1 MSKPTPKRGTGD
13 SVANYVVVLLGFV
26 VLAVVIVL
34 FVSSRQQERL
44 PEVDYTADA
53 AALAEVAPF
62 TAYAPEEVPEG
73 WTSTS
78 SRLDDGGALAG
89 EEPRSPVT
97 WDLGFATASDEYA
110 SLRISDAEPRE
121 FIAEMTERGEP
132 DGEQT
137 VDGEQWER
145 YVGEDGR
152 LSLVRE
158 ADGATL
164 VVTGTA
170 GYAELAELAASLEP
184 QDS

>member
-1 MSKPTPKRGTGD
+1 VSKASARRGTGD
-13 SVANYVVVLLGFV
+13 SIANYAVVLLGFV
-26 VLAVVIVL
+26 AVAVVVVL
-34 FVSSRQQERL
+34 FVGARQQERL

-53 AALAEVAPF
+53 AALAEFAPY
-62 TAYAPEEVPEG
+62 TAYTPEDTPQG
-73 WTSTS
+73 WTPTS

-89 EEPRSPVT
+89 GEPQEPVT

-121 FIAEMTERGEP
+121 FIAEMTQNGEA
-132 DGEQT
+132 DGEQM

-145 YVGEDGR
+145 YVGDEGQ

-158 ADGATL
+158 TEDATL

-170 GYAELAELAASLEP
+170 DYEELAELAASLEP
-184 QDS
+184 QP